1 MDGITRRSWLTV
13 PSDDAAQIEQA
24 VASTADVIVLD
35 LMEFVPEGMKP
46 AARERLPEA
55 IQKAAQG
62 GAEVFV
68 QVDKELLYADLS
80 AAVWPGL
87 SGILIP
93 RLESPQEVIE
103 ADSLLTQLEDKRGF
117 RPGTLQIVAVLD
129 TAKGNDAAMEIA
141 RASRRLWGL
150 SLGRADLVMDLR
162 PEPSGELHLMPY
174 LMQRLITVAN
184 AAGVA
189 PLGAWWRAPARGLLA
204 NPDDTYAAAVRGR
217 RIGFK
222 GALCLRANQV
232 EPLNRGFTP
241 TSSEGKEARELIAD
255 YEAGTQNGI
264 AVIRLHDRIVDLATV
279 SQAGHLLAYADTCA
293 QRDIEKAQAEQRA
306 TQRA

>member
-1 MDGITRRSWLTV
+1 MDGIIRRSWLIV
-13 PSDDAAQIEQA
+13 PSDDAAQVEQA
-24 VASTADVIVLD
+24 AASTADVIVLD
-35 LMEFVPEGMKP
+35 LMEWVPEGMKP
-46 AARERLPEA
+46 AARERLPET
-55 IQKAAQG
+55 IRNVAQG
-62 GAEVFV
+62 GAEVFA

-87 SGILIP
+87 NGVLIP
-93 RLESPQEVIE
+93 HLESPQEVIE

-117 RPGTLQIVAVLD
+117 RPGALQIVAVLD
-129 TAKGNDAAMEIA
+129 TAKGNYAAMEVA
-141 RASRRLWGL
+141 RASRRIWGL
-150 SLGRADLVMDLR
+150 ALGRADLVMDLR

-184 AAGVA
+184 AAGVV

-204 NPDDTYAAAVRGR
+204 NPDDTYSAAVRGR

-241 TSSEGKEARELIAD
+241 TSEESEEARELIAD
-255 YEAGTQNGI
+255 YEAGVQNGP
-264 AVIRLHDRIVDLATV
+264 AVMRLQDRIVDLATV
-279 SQAGHLLAYADTCA
+279 GQASHLLAYADACA
-293 QRDIEKAQAEQRA
+293 QRDTGKAQAKQRA
-306 TQRA
+306 AL

>member
-1 MDGITRRSWLTV
+1 MDGSIRRSWLVV
-13 PSDDAAQIEQA
+13 PSDDPAQVEQA
-24 VASTADVIVLD
+24 AACAADVLVLD

-46 AARERLPEA
+46 NARERLPET
-55 IQKAAQG
+55 IRSIAQG
-62 GAEVFV
+62 TAEVFV

-93 RLESPQEVIE
+93 RLESPQEVAE
-103 ADSLLTQLEDKRGF
+103 ADDLLTQLEDKRGL

-129 TAKGNDAAMEIA
+129 TAKGNDAALEIA

-150 SLGRADLVMDLR
+150 TLGRADLVMDLR

-174 LMQRLITVAN
+174 LMQRLIIAAN
-184 AAGVA
+184 AASVV

-204 NPDDTYAAAVRGR
+204 NPDDTYSAAVRGR

-241 TSSEGKEARELIAD
+241 TAGEGEEARELIAD
-255 YEAGTQNGI
+255 YEAGTQNGL
-264 AVIRLHDRIVDLATV
+264 AVMRLQDRIVDLATV
-279 SQAGHLLAYADTCA
+279 RQASQLLAYADACA
-293 QRDIEKAQAEQRA
+293 QRDMGKLKRSSERLS
-306 TQRA
+306 

>member
-129 TAKGNDAAMEIA
+129 TAKGNDAAMEIVC
-141 RASRRLWGL
+141 ASRRLWGL
-150 SLGRADLVMDLR
+150 TLGRADLVMDLR

-184 AAGVA
+184 AAGVV

-204 NPDDTYAAAVRGR
+204 NPDDTYAAAMRGR

-222 GALCLRANQV
+222 GGLCLRANQV

-241 TSSEGKEARELIAD
+241 AASEMEVARELIAA
-255 YEAGTQNGI
+255 YEAAADNDA
-264 AVIRLHDRIVDLATV
+264 AVVRLQDRIVDAPTV
-279 SQAGHLLAYADTCA
+279 
-293 QRDIEKAQAEQRA
+293 AQAEQLLIYADVCTGRDA
-306 TQRA
+306 EKARVRQRAG